1 MGMIRFFILVSIF
14 SSTAWGINHQEEI
27 AKAQK
32 WANSFQRSYP
42 IFIIDRDKTNFFAKS
57 LNSSK
62 DPMTGLAKI
71 QQYFKEEANISLS
84 EQDFIT
90 LEPYIKILTNTAIA
104 IPITKGFKGEYKF
117 CAVFANAP
125 NGNSQVESNRII
137 GFNQPEVF
145 KDHQHLN
152 YNNLNQ
158 KMSFEELY
166 LFSLYHEVSH
176 CLDEKFIVEMQAN
189 GGEPHGI
196 HEAEA
201 YAELL
206 AYFALVPRL
215 GKEVAAR
222 RGIYR
227 TVYSRVVGEFLTT
240 APVFGNPH
248 ITSGGATYNLG
259 PYLLKAQELL
269 QFQELNLDHPLDQ
282 TAQNFVLE
290 HAMTSREFHA
300 VVTFLRDGREKANAQ
315 YSDWALKD
323 PHFFYSSYIELL
335 QYQGYTDTVLEQAF
349 TTNPT
354 PTYEL
359 LPKLDEALLC
369 QALQNKDQLGY
380 LNILDD
386 YRSLINNNI
395 YEPNEITKIY
405 TKLNNLDLSCD
416 TI

>member
-1 MGMIRFFILVSIF
+1 MGVIRFFILVSIF
-14 SSTAWGINHQEEI
+14 ASTAWGVDHQQEI
-27 AKAQK
+27 EKAQK

-42 IFIIDRDKTNFFAKS
+42 IFIIDRDKTNFFTKS

-62 DPMTGLAKI
+62 DPMKGLAKI
-71 QQYFKEEANISLS
+71 QQYFKEEGNISLS
-84 EQDFIT
+84 KQDFMT
-90 LEPYIKILTNTAIA
+90 LEPYINTLTNTAIA
-104 IPITKGFKGEYKF
+104 IPITKGFGGEYKF

-137 GFNQPEVF
+137 GFDQPEVF

-166 LFSLYHEVSH
+166 LFSLYHEVGH
-176 CLDEKFIVEMQAN
+176 CLDQKFIVEMQEN
-189 GGEPHGI
+189 GGDPHGI

-206 AYFALVPRL
+206 AYFALIPRL
-215 GKEVAAR
+215 GKDVAAR
-222 RGIYR
+222 RGLYR

-240 APVFGNPH
+240 VPAFSNPH
-248 ITSGGATYNLG
+248 IQSGGATYNLG
-259 PYLLKAQELL
+259 PYLHKAQELL
-269 QFQELNLDHPLDQ
+269 HFQQLSLEQPLDQ
-282 TAQNFVLE
+282 LAQNFVLE
-290 HAMTSREFHA
+290 HALTSREFHA

-323 PHFFYSSYIELL
+323 PHFFYSSYMELL

-349 TTNPT
+349 TTNST
-354 PTYEL
+354 PVYEP

-369 QALQNKDQLGY
+369 QTLQNKDQVGY
-380 LNILDD
+380 LNILNN
-386 YRSLINNNI
+386 YRSEINNNI
-395 YEPNEITKIY
+395 YEPDEITEIY
-405 TKLNNLDLSCD
+405 IRLNNLDLPCE